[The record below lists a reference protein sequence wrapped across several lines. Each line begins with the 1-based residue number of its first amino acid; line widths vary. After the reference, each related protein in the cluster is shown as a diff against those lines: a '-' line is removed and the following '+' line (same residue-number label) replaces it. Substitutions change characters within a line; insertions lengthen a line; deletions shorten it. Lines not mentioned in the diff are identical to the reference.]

1 MGPRS
6 PSRKVVRGLA
16 VGDGEG
22 LDFADGFAEGLG
34 DGLGAFVVLGDGF
47 GAALVVGEG
56 VADDALCVTVGTGV
70 DAVGA
75 LTDGAALDTDGD
87 GVSGATD
94 GGAALVVLCCG
105 AAASED
111 QDAPSPAHP
120 PRTSAPARA
129 RPGVAARTLR

>member
-1 MGPRS
+1 MFFDQ
-6 PSRKVVRGLA
+6 A
-16 VGDGEG
+16 VGFGEVLGVG
-22 LDFADGFAEGLG
+22 LVAL
-34 DGLGAFVVLGDGF
+34 VVLGYGF
-47 GAALVVGEG
+47 GASLVVGEG

>member
-1 MGPRS
+1 M
-6 PSRKVVRGLA
+6 A

-22 LDFADGFAEGLG
+22 LDFAEGLG
-34 DGLGAFVVLGDGF
+34 DGFGAFVVLGDGF

-87 GVSGATD
+87 GVSGATGGGGALGARC
-94 GGAALVVLCCG
+94 GGAAG
-105 AAASED
+105 SED

-129 RPGVAARTLR
+129 RPGVVARTLR